1 MNKGSA
7 GFEITSGQ
15 SITTTEI
22 VRYISITTNTI
33 EGRRIYIYHTY
44 IYIYI
49 YINIESSKWESF
61 LQRIRY
67 LVSC

>member
-1 MNKGSA
+1 MNKGR
-7 GFEITSGQ
+7 EITSEQ

-22 VRYISITTNTI
+22 VRYISIATNTI
-33 EGRRIYIYHTY
+33 EGRRIYIYIH
-44 IYIYI
+44 IYI

>member
-1 MNKGSA
+1 MNKGR
-7 GFEITSGQ
+7 EITSGQ
-15 SITTTEI
+15 SITTTER

-33 EGRRIYIYHTY
+33 EGRRIYIYIH
-44 IYIYI
+44 IYT